1 MKKIFVSYSR
11 ADYVDEDGNR
21 LNESAVA
28 NIVETLRNQ
37 GLDIWIDAN
46 EKYSGK
52 YFTSVLA
59 KQILA
64 SDVVLFLSSAKSNS
78 SKWVKREILFANE
91 NEKEI
96 LPVKIDDSPFNVDF
110 ALVLSGIDYIDYYIN
125 PELKN
130 VELLETLL
138 DGSKVS
144 TLVATDSVSLPANSK
159 KSSSATVKKGRIKID
174 IKYKGCAL
182 GMTVLL
188 GVLFL
193 FLIIPGGETNKDN
206 GDLIAYQAP
215 HDDSSEPQLNPR
227 RTAEGHRGAYE
238 TSPSIHRSNSS
249 MQMRENTKS
258 ATPKRSDTE
267 KQITKKDAIQIHDP
281 AASSSNATC
290 AINANGVDTLKMMIY
305 GGQKAFI
312 KVACKA
318 DPDYDVLIYDEG
330 NNLVA
335 SSKNSSDHTTYVS
348 WTPQWSG
355 FYNIVIK
362 NRGKTKNRYTISY
375 EPEQ

>member
-125 PELKN
+125 PELKIA
-130 VELLETLL
+130 ELQETLL
-138 DGSKVS
+138 DSLNVS
-144 TLVATDSVSLPANSK
+144 TLAATDSVSLPANGK
-159 KSSSATVKKGRIKID
+159 KSSSATEKKGRIKID

-188 GVLFL
+188 GVLSL
-193 FLIIPGGETNKDN
+193 FLIISGGETNIDN
-206 GDLIAYQAP
+206 GNMIAYDRA
-215 HDDSSEPQLNPR
+215 EPQPNPR
-227 RTAEGHRGAYE
+227 MIVEGSRGAQE
-238 TSPSIHRSNSS
+238 CSSSFPPSHSS
-249 MQMRENTKS
+249 MQMRKKTAS
-258 ATPKRSDTE
+258 TISKRSDTE
-267 KQITKKDAIQIHDP
+267 KWVTKK
-281 AASSSNATC
+281 
-290 AINANGVDTLKMMIY
+290 
-305 GGQKAFI
+305 
-312 KVACKA
+312 ACI
-318 DPDYDVLIYDEG
+318 LTG
-330 NNLVA
+330 
-335 SSKNSSDHTTYVS
+335 
-348 WTPQWSG
+348 
-355 FYNIVIK
+355 
-362 NRGKTKNRYTISY
+362 
-375 EPEQ
+375 